1 MMNMKRK
8 IIAMLISAVLLG
20 FGSSLFANATG
31 TVHDSYDALLQ
42 KYVKGFGFD
51 YAALA
56 KSDADKKTLST
67 YVDALEALNPD
78 DMNRSEAFAYWIN
91 LYNAATLEL
100 VIQNYPLK
108 SIKDIGGI
116 FKSPWKR
123 KVVTVAGKELTLDNI
138 EHDIMRP
145 TFKDARLH
153 FAVNCA
159 SIGCPPLSNRAYSA
173 ETLNEQLDAASKA
186 ALNDE
191 RWVKITDGK
200 LELSK
205 LFDWFKDDFTE
216 TSGSVRKYLATYV
229 AEDKKA
235 AVLNDSN
242 KIRYKSYDWK
252 LNSAN

>member
-1 MMNMKRK
+1 MKMK
-8 IIAMLISAVLLG
+8 KTIFATLISAMLLG
-20 FGSSLFANATG
+20 FSSVLFAGATG
-31 TVHDSYDALLQ
+31 TVHEPYEVLLQ

-56 KSDADKKTLST
+56 KSDADKKALSA
-67 YVDALEALNPD
+67 YVDALEALNPY
-78 DMNRSEAFAYWIN
+78 DMQRSEAFAYWIN

-159 SIGCPPLSNRAYSA
+159 SIGCPPLSNRAYVA
-173 ETLNEQLDAASKA
+173 ETLNAQLDAASKA

-191 RWVKITDGK
+191 RWVRISDGR

-205 LFDWFKDDFTE
+205 LFDWFKDDFAE

-229 AEDKKA
+229 SEDKKA
-235 AVLNDSN
+235 AVLDASN
-242 KIRYKSYDWK
+242 KIKYKGYDWK
-252 LNSAN
+252 LNSAE

>member
-1 MMNMKRK
+1 MKMK
-8 IIAMLISAVLLG
+8 KTIFITLVSAMLLG
-20 FGSSLFANATG
+20 FGSALFAGAAG
-31 TVHDSYDALLQ
+31 TVHEPYEALLQ

-51 YAALA
+51 YAGLS
-56 KSDADKKTLST
+56 KSDADKKTLSA
-67 YVDALEALNPD
+67 YVDALEALNPE

-100 VIQNYPLK
+100 VIQNYPLE

-159 SIGCPPLSNRAYSA
+159 SIGCPPLSNRAYVA
-173 ETLNEQLDAASKA
+173 ESLNEQLDAASKA

-191 RWVKITDGK
+191 RWLKISNGK

-205 LFDWFKDDFTE
+205 LFDWFKDDFEE
-216 TSGSVRKYLATYV
+216 TSGSVRNYLATYV
-229 AEDKKA
+229 SEDKKA
-235 AVLNDSN
+235 AVLDDSN
-242 KIRYKSYDWK
+242 KIKYKGYDWK
-252 LNSAN
+252 LNSAD